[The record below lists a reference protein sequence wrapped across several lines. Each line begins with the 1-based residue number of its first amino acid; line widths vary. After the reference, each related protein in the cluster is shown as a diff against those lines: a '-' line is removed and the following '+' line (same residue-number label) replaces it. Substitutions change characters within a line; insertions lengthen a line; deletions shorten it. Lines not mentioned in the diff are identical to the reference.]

1 MLAWFTRS
9 RFRVALTVSLFSALF
24 AYSMVRVFNRPQVV
38 VRSSGGDNDLNNLII
53 PPVIIEA
60 APREKTILP
69 TITAIVSLLG
79 TASTVFL
86 AWRGDRR
93 AAKES
98 ELKVVQM
105 QQQIN
110 ELSLKLKESG
120 LAADP
125 APST

>member
-1 MLAWFTRS
+1 
-9 RFRVALTVSLFSALF
+9 
-24 AYSMVRVFNRPQVV
+24 V